1 MARLVGKRTGPP
13 YLLVVF
19 VFLFLVAGVVAFLMY
34 QEMDTQRAGRDKA
47 EKTNET
53 LAGDIKT
60 DEDLKAL
67 MKEIQDDPNN
77 GPTVVA
83 NLRRQ
88 IRQLTAAINGAPAPT
103 QVAMAASDAAVKL
116 MDAPQGLA
124 AEVRTVR
131 DLLTQRNNTIK
142 DKDGEITKL
151 NADKAQ
157 MKAEKGAADANYVA
171 DLAKLGEERTALRE
185 QNAGNLARFEK
196 ELATAKDDF
205 KKKTGELESIIAEK
219 NNTIQDMTTK
229 LRAAEVQIQTKD
241 RQVQELTG
249 KGKIIV
255 EIKPAGKVMRVVEN
269 ANICYISIGTDDQ
282 VSPGLTFAVYAEGG
296 IGAGDPNNKAS
307 IEVTSVG
314 KNTSEC
320 RIVTQKKDDP
330 ISVGDVIVNVAFSS
344 GRTQAFVV
352 EGVFDLHGEGKATS
366 QGTEEV
372 KNMITR
378 FGGKVVQEL
387 DFKTDFVVLGE
398 EPMKPPK
405 PQAGSDA
412 TAEKVYSEK
421 LKEWERYQAIRDAAN
436 NMKIPI
442 LNTNRFLA
450 MVGQGALKLGK

>member
-151 NADKAQ
+151 NGDKAQ

>member
-255 EIKPAGKVMRVVEN
+255 EIKPAGKVMRVVGN
-269 ANICYISIGTDDQ
+269 ASICYINIGTDDQ
-282 VSPGLTFAVYAEGG
+282 ASPGLTFAVYAEGG